1 LLILPS
7 YVEELIRQQ
16 EKLTEVLKK
25 LYIRT
30 QNGQNRQGWSI
41 KELQN
46 GVPHTHRILEQLG
59 ILKDERRD
67 RASVDAA
74 GN

>member
-1 LLILPS
+1 
-7 YVEELIRQQ
+7 VEELIRQQ
-16 EKLTEVLKK
+16 EKLAQGLKK

-30 QNGQNRQGWSI
+30 QNGQNRQDWSI

-59 ILKDERRD
+59 ILKDERCD
-67 RASVDAA
+67 RASVIAA